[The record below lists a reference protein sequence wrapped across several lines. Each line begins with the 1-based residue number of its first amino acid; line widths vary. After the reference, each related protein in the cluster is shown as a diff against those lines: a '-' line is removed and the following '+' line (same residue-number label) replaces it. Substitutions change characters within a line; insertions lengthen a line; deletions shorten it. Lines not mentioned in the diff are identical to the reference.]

1 MKKKKEEALRELE
14 EIRKGKILERV
25 EDREI
30 ITEKGDGTEIIRYN
44 EYLKEITWRDTE
56 GKETVSFERIDERE
70 RERLDELYDKI
81 EYYSKLNEEK
91 EAEDSMNTEQST
103 SGTQYPDGY
112 HTIKG
117 TTILVSGNMAVDIE
131 NAYMFKTD
139 FLPTEKDKE
148 WDDVNFEYDDG
159 FYEQE
164 ALNSLDE
171 AKEDIERNEDTL
183 ER

>member
-14 EIRKGKILERV
+14 EIRKCKILERV

-44 EYLKEITWRDTE
+44 EYLKEITWRDIE
-56 GKETVSFERIDERE
+56 SKETVSFERIDERE

-81 EYYSKLNEEK
+81 EYYSQLNEEN
-91 EAEDSMNTEQST
+91 EVEDSMNTKQGSNN
-103 SGTQYPDGY
+103 QYPEGY
-112 HTIKG
+112 HTIND
-117 TTILVSGNMAVDIE
+117 TTILVSGKIAVDIE
-131 NAYMFKTD
+131 NVYMFKTD
-139 FLPTEKDKE
+139 FLPTEKDEK

-159 FYEQE
+159 FDEQK

-171 AKEDIERNEDTL
+171 AREDIERDEDTL

>member
-30 ITEKGDGTEIIRYN
+30 ITEKDDGTEIIRYN
-44 EYLKEITWRDTE
+44 EHLKEITWRDTE

-81 EYYSKLNEEK
+81 EYYSQLNEEK
-91 EAEDSMNTEQST
+91 EVEDSINTEQST
-103 SGTQYPDGY
+103 SSNQYPDGF
-112 HTIKG
+112 HTING
-117 TTILVSGNMAVDIE
+117 TAILISGNMAVDIE
-131 NAYMFKTD
+131 NAYMSKTD
-139 FLPTEKDKE
+139 FLPTEKDEK

-159 FYEQE
+159 FNEHG

-171 AKEDIERNEDTL
+171 AREDIERDEDTL